1 MCGIAGFITTQ
12 PTLAQDLRAQ
22 VARMTQTLLHR
33 GPDGHGV
40 WTDPECGVALGHRRL
55 AVVELSEAGAQPM
68 ISACGRFV
76 MTFNGEIYN
85 AEELRASL
93 DAQRQTAWRG
103 HADTEVLLEAFAHW
117 GVERSL
123 RMATGMFALAVWDR
137 RERRLWLTR
146 DRLGEKPLYYGWVGA
161 TFMFA
166 SELKALRAHPGW
178 RGVVD
183 HDSLLEYARFSY
195 IAAPRSIYSGIAKL
209 LPGCYAVISPE
220 RGSGVAPD
228 STPYWSVREPSAE
241 PPNPAPHDLEG
252 ALAGLEERLSAAVRR
267 QLVADV
273 PVGALL
279 SGGVDSA
286 TVVALVQKHSKRPA
300 RTFTIGF
307 HETNYDETAHAALVA
322 QRLGT
327 DHTEAYVS
335 SKDALEL
342 IPALPQV
349 YDEPHADPSQ
359 IPTYFVSRLAR
370 QAVTVALSG
379 DGGDELFCGYAHYF
393 LTDSIWRTV
402 RHFPRATRALLG
414 STLRG
419 ASSVAQA
426 LPPRRLFD
434 RVFKLGESVDVDCE
448 AQLFERLVDGW
459 RNGNPVAGASRLP
472 WWRTEALDLMPRDPW
487 LGMSTQDLLTYMPN
501 AILVKVDRAAMA
513 VSLETRVPFLDHAV
527 VEYAMALPTELKVRD
542 GRGKFVLRQLLQRY
556 LPLQLFDRPKQGFS
570 VPIAQWLRG
579 PLRDW
584 AEDLLSESN
593 LRADG
598 YFDTA
603 VIRRRWAEHAD
614 GGRDWHACLWNVLMF
629 QAWLRSQRG

>member
-12 PTLAQDLRAQ
+12 PALAQDLRAQ

-93 DAQRQTAWRG
+93 DAQKQTAWRG

-117 GVERSL
+117 GIERSL
-123 RMATGMFALAVWDR
+123 RLATGMFALAAWDR
-137 RERRLWLTR
+137 RERRLWLAR
-146 DRLGEKPLYYGWVGA
+146 DRLGEKPLYYGWVGPN
-161 TFMFA
+161 FMFA

-178 RGVVD
+178 RGVLA

-195 IAAPRSIYSGIAKL
+195 IAAPRSIYSGITKL

-220 RGSGVAPD
+220 RGPGVAPD
-228 STPYWSVREPSAE
+228 STPYWTVREPSAE
-241 PPNPAPHDLEG
+241 SSNPVPRDLEG
-252 ALAGLEERLSAAVRR
+252 AIAGLEERLSAAVRR

-279 SGGVDSA
+279 SGGIDSA
-286 TVVALVQKHSKRPA
+286 TVVALVQRHSKRPA

-307 HETNYDETAHAALVA
+307 HETNYDETPHAALVA

-379 DGGDELFCGYAHYF
+379 DGGDELFCGYEHYF
-393 LTDSIWRTV
+393 LTDSIWRAV
-402 RHFPRATRALLG
+402 KHFPPATRAMLG

-434 RVFKLGESVDVDCE
+434 RLFKLGESVDADSE
-448 AQLFERLVDGW
+448 AQLFERVVDGW

-472 WWRTEALDLMPRDPW
+472 WWRAEALDLMPRDPW

-513 VSLETRVPFLDHAV
+513 VSLETRVPFLDHTV

-556 LPLQLFDRPKQGFS
+556 LPLELFDRPKQGFS

-603 VIRRRWAEHAD
+603 LIRRRWAEHAG

-629 QAWLRSQRG
+629 QAWLRSQRE